1 MSINYADALSPY
13 ENKGKLGLPETFDSE
28 EDLKAKVLQLAQ
40 WIRESR
46 CCVVHTGAGISTAA
60 GIADFRG
67 PKGVWTLE
75 KKNLPAESVDFNLAE
90 PTFAHRALNALE
102 AVNLVKFVITQNV
115 DGLHVRAGFPINR
128 LAELHGNVF
137 AERCEKCKRKYYR
150 DTVVGS
156 VGLKKTGRKCE
167 GHKNRPCRGQLRDEL
182 LNWEDE
188 LPDDE
193 YQVARKFA
201 QAADLSICLGT
212 TLQIV
217 PAGDLPL
224 YAKKNGGKMVTVNL
238 QETKHEKKANLV
250 IKAKIDDV
258 MRMLTEELKVD
269 VPEAKKMIEV
279 VPESLYPLE
288 EFKRRRIS
296 K

>member
-1 MSINYADALSPY
+1 MLTIDYAKWVYDDEGTLI
-13 ENKGKLGLPETFDSE
+13 
-28 EDLKAKVLQLAQ
+28 AKVKLLAD
-40 WIRESR
+40 WLRKSR

-67 PKGVWTLE
+67 PRGVWTLE
-75 KKNLPAESVDFNLAE
+75 KQNLSAESIDFNLAE
-90 PTFAHRALNALE
+90 PTFSHRALNALE
-102 AVNLVKFVITQNV
+102 AENIVKFVVTQNV
-115 DGLHVRAGFPINR
+115 DSLHVKAGFPLNR

-137 AERCEKCKRKYYR
+137 AERCEKCRRKYYR

-167 GHKNRPCRGQLRDEL
+167 GNKNRPCRGELRDEL

-188 LPDDE
+188 LPE
-193 YQVARKFA
+193 EELKMAKQFS

-217 PAGDLPL
+217 PAGNLPL
-224 YAKKNGGKMVTVNL
+224 YAKKNGGKFVTVNL
-238 QETKHEKKANLV
+238 QETKHEKKADLA
-250 IKAKIDDV
+250 IKGKIDEV
-258 MRMLTEELKVD
+258 MKLLMDEMK
-269 VPEAKKMIEV
+269 IEV
-279 VPESLYPLE
+279 PLPKDSVEIVSESSFPLE
-288 EFKRRRIS
+288 KFKRRRIC

>member
-1 MSINYADALSPY
+1 MSINYAEALSPY
-13 ENKGKLGLPETFDSE
+13 ENKGKLGLPESFDAE
-28 EDLKAKVLQLAQ
+28 EELKNKVLLLAE
-40 WIRESR
+40 WIRKSR

-75 KKNLPAESVDFNLAE
+75 KQNLPAESIDFNLAE
-90 PTFAHRALNALE
+90 PTYAHRALNVLE
-102 AVNLVKFVITQNV
+102 SANLVKYVITQNV
-115 DGLHVRAGFPINR
+115 DGLHVRAGFPLNR

-167 GHKNRPCRGQLRDEL
+167 GHKNRSCRGELRDEL

-188 LPDDE
+188 LPADE
-193 YQVARKFA
+193 YQMACKFA
-201 QAADLSICLGT
+201 KAADLSICLGT

-224 YAKKNGGKMVTVNL
+224 LARKNGGKMVTVNL
-238 QETKHEKKANLV
+238 QDTKHEKKADLS
-250 IKAKIDDV
+250 IKGKIDAV
-258 MRMLTEELKVD
+258 MKILMEELGME
-269 VPEAKKMIEV
+269 VPEAKKMSEV

-288 EFKRRRIS
+288 QFKRRRIA